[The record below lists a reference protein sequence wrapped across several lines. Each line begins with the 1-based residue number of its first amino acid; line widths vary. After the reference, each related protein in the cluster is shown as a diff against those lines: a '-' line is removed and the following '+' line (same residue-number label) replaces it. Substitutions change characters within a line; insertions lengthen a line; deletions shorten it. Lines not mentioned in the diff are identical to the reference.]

1 MRDFKIFITVIYGLF
16 PAIMLSNIVS
26 ADEILLKNG
35 DRLTGNIKVMSSEIL
50 TIETEYSEP
59 VKIQMDKVERIN
71 ISRQVEVHLKNG
83 EILKGILQTEPDG
96 QVTVNA
102 ADERGR
108 TVIKLNSIVAIDSP
122 PVSRSKWTGSI
133 TAGAGFQSGNTDRAN
148 ATIEAE
154 ALRKT
159 GQDRYSLRFLFNYA
173 EESDEETVRNTY
185 GALKYDYFFTPKLYG
200 YLSIE
205 LLNDEFKDLNLRTV
219 VGPGVGYQVW
229 DDPVKFLIFEG
240 GIAFFSE
247 DLKEGED
254 DQWFTGRLASNI
266 RYKIKNYIIFSDQ
279 LIIYPSIND
288 FGEYKLRNEAAVAS
302 PLAYGWSL
310 KLGNILEL
318 DSNPPS
324 GIGKNDWHWI
334 LGLQYGF

>member
-1 MRDFKIFITVIYGLF
+1 MRNFKIFITVICGLF
-16 PAIMLSNIVS
+16 PAIMFSNLVS

-35 DRLTGNIKVMSSEIL
+35 DRLTGNVKVMSGEIL

-59 VKIQMDKVERIN
+59 IKIQIDKVERIN
-71 ISRQVEVHLKNG
+71 TLRQVEVHLKNG

-96 QVTVNA
+96 QLIVNA
-102 ADERGR
+102 TDERGR
-108 TVIKLNSIVAIDSP
+108 TVIKRDSIAAINP
-122 PVSRSKWTGSI
+122 LPVSRSKWTGSI

-148 ATIEAE
+148 ATIGAE

-173 EESDEETVRNTY
+173 EENDEVTVRNTY
-185 GALKYDYFFTPKLYG
+185 GALKYDYFFIPKLYG

-205 LLNDEFKDLNLRTV
+205 LLNDEFKDLNLRTA
-219 VGPGVGYQVW
+219 VGPGAGYQVW
-229 DDPVKFLIFEG
+229 DDPVKFLLFEG
-240 GIAFFSE
+240 GVAFFSE
-247 DLKEGED
+247 DLKKGED

-266 RYKIKNYIIFSDQ
+266 RYNIKNSIIFSDQ
-279 LIIYPSIND
+279 FIIYPSLAD
-288 FGEYKLRNEAAVAS
+288 FGEYKLRNEAAAVS

-310 KLGNILEL
+310 KLANILER

-324 GIGKNDWHWI
+324 GIKKNDLRWI
-334 LGLQYGF
+334 LGLQYDF